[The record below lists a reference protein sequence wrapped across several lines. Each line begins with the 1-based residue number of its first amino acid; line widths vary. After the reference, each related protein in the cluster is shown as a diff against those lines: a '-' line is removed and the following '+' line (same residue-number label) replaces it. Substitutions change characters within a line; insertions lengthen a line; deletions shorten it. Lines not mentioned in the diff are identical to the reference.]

1 MWSGGRKGAAVLQF
15 LLVVSNWLTLVQAVI
30 ESVQVTPSNTS
41 GFLIGELSFLQ
52 FLVACALFLQL
63 VAIYANGGLPIEID
77 LDFANRGGN
86 PNTARDRRADTRC
99 AFFPTLYDSF
109 IVGTKAIKPEGFLTS
124 SGASIVF
131 VDCPLQFVCEM
142 ETWAN
147 RDHDRFLD
155 RLIASWFRSPN
166 ITWKPAR
173 GCYVRR
179 HGYLHGMYPCP
190 FDVQEVVGFRIPG
203 SNSLTSAP
211 SSWTGISSDR
221 NLGSSLPSVLG
232 RNITASGDLA
242 IVEITVFERCD
253 NGHFV
258 DNGGE

>member
-1 MWSGGRKGAAVLQF
+1 MWSGGRKGAAVLQL

-86 PNTARDRRADTRC
+86 PNTARDRRADTR
-99 AFFPTLYDSF
+99 
-109 IVGTKAIKPEGFLTS
+109 V
-124 SGASIVF
+124 GASIVF

-166 ITWKPAR
+166 ITWNRPEAATFA
-173 GCYVRR
+173 GMGICME
-179 HGYLHGMYPCP
+179 MYPCP

-211 SSWTGISSDR
+211 SSWTGISFR
-221 NLGSSLPSVLG
+221 QEPWL
-232 RNITASGDLA
+232 
-242 IVEITVFERCD
+242 
-253 NGHFV
+253 
-258 DNGGE
+258 